1 MKTWNTKDISSLYL
15 HNVWNAVNISARLSN
30 EIFLVKFPAKGQRNK
45 ELCVTVFYVRLWL
58 RQNNLPFENI
68 TIDKGCVNDL
78 PVHREIVI
86 NPLSANPTKW
96 SNTLKQFLG
105 KLPTNCLSVLN
116 HFVKLAF
123 KGLKIIQRMITNQLL
138 MTSFQIMS

>member
-1 MKTWNTKDISSLYL
+1 M
-15 HNVWNAVNISARLSN
+15 
-30 EIFLVKFPAKGQRNK
+30 RN
-45 ELCVTVFYVRLWL
+45 CFCYVRLWL

-78 PVHREIVI
+78 PVHREIAI

-96 SNTLKQFLG
+96 SNTLKQFVG
-105 KLPTNCLSVLN
+105 KLPTNCLIVLN

-138 MTSFQIMS
+138 ITSFQIMSQMMRKLLKKIFFSDKWKSTFTVRQNCWKYT